1 MILKIIVLL
10 LIIGAVWYGFKM
22 IGRRNANKQ
31 SNDARNDR
39 VEGEEMTACE
49 VCGTYVTASPSNCGR
64 ESCPY

>member
-49 VCGTYVTASPSNCGR
+49 VCGTYVTDSPSNCGR